1 MGADYKRTNEAAT
14 NWHKVA
20 GGVAWTD
27 IGDSGTVPPHPAG
40 IGDPE
45 YTGGVCFRLM
55 NSGSWL

>member
-27 IGDSGTVPPHPAG
+27 IGDSGTVPPRIRPVTAIRNIRVG
-40 IGDPE
+40 
-45 YTGGVCFRLM
+45 YVFVR
-55 NSGSWL
+55 